1 MVGVGT
7 PPRKVGLAS
16 ASPGFAWGPALGGS
30 QAIFTRAKR
39 CSGTLLKYC
48 SGCGVS
54 ADEARCLSNCDKRGE
69 EGRCTM
75 VGAITVQAD
84 YYYFR
89 DRSRV
94 PSGGG
99 CHLLSKCIISKIII
113 YIIRHK
119 SGVLD
124 VLMLCQT
131 V

>member
-1 MVGVGT
+1 M
-7 PPRKVGLAS
+7 
-16 ASPGFAWGPALGGS
+16 
-30 QAIFTRAKR
+30 I
-39 CSGTLLKYC
+39 
-48 SGCGVS
+48 
-54 ADEARCLSNCDKRGE
+54 RGE

-113 YIIRHK
+113 YIIRHNILAP
-119 SGVLD
+119 S
-124 VLMLCQT
+124 QIRST
-131 V
+131 